1 MCGLLYGYAR
11 PIRVGWF
18 DVRSPQDLHV
28 ATFTGLFGNVHASR
42 YNLLSCNLAADR
54 AVLAASYN
62 SIVALAIVSLA
73 KQKVLFEQDYPGT
86 PSVVTAVVVAPNGLS
101 LAIQHAGQSP
111 RPSQPPAPA
120 TCQWSTQRPGPPQRL
135 CMIAAAPAAPPPVPT
150 SADLYSLT
158 GTPHSIGRI
167 SDRAVAGWSGD
178 GSRLIAETPNGRGS
192 FSGLQVLR
200 VRDGHVLWQTT
211 ENLSGEASAPGLTS
225 VVVQTYDVLRNKT
238 TIWIV
243 DALGRPKRLE
253 TSGQLVTGP

>member
-28 ATFTGLFGNVHASR
+28 ATFTGLFGNVHASQ

-54 AVLAASYN
+54 AVLTATYN

-73 KQKVLFEQDYPGT
+73 KQRVLFEQDYPGT
-86 PSVVTAVVVAPNGLS
+86 PNVVTAAVVAPNGLS
-101 LAIQHAGQSP
+101 LAIQHAGQP
-111 RPSQPPAPA
+111 LRPSQSPAPA
-120 TCQWSTQRPGPPQRL
+120 TCHWSTQRPGPPLKL
-135 CMIAAAPAAPPPVPT
+135 CMVAPLAAAPPPVPT
-150 SADLYSLT
+150 SADLYSLI
-158 GTPHSIGRI
+158 GTPRSIGRI

-211 ENLSGEASAPGLTS
+211 ENLRGEASAPGLTS
-225 VVVQTYDVLRNKT
+225 VVVQTYDVLHNKT
-238 TIWIV
+238 TIRII

-253 TSGQLVTGP
+253 MSGQLVGP